1 MTWKYLGIFVSID
14 HSITRRLRWH
24 ASALATRY
32 KEQIPNPAVDLCK
45 IPESITISETGPRR
59 TRIMGTT
66 LCPTA
71 VLFEIAWLFSNF
83 FWRSRRCDLFEH
95 TFCDKRTNH
104 LSFGDPQA
112 PTKEEGGLC
121 VARCWIS
128 HPRGMQFLRWQGIRV
143 DVTLSARDRRNG

>member
-45 IPESITISETGPRR
+45 IPESITISETSPRR

-112 PTKEEGGLC
+112 PTK
-121 VARCWIS
+121 AR
-128 HPRGMQFLRWQGIRV
+128 L
-143 DVTLSARDRRNG
+143 TETSALPMVGSLILAGNIPVVKGFKCGS